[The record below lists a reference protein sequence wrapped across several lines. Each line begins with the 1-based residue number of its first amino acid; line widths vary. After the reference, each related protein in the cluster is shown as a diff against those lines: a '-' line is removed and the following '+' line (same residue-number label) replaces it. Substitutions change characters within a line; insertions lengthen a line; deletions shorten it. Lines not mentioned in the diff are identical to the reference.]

1 MFKEILKRDKLIE
14 ELQSKYKQ
22 NYVDL
27 KMVYSILRL
36 PRLCN
41 EFYKAERRR
50 MTSEAFQE
58 AEVTSLKYVHQF
70 KRVAN
75 DTKAFFDEFADRLHK
90 LQGQMK
96 PTLEANDVPL
106 EASHFMGKDAQL

>member
-50 MTSEAFQE
+50 MTSEAF
-58 AEVTSLKYVHQF
+58 
-70 KRVAN
+70 
-75 DTKAFFDEFADRLHK
+75 
-90 LQGQMK
+90 
-96 PTLEANDVPL
+96 
-106 EASHFMGKDAQL
+106 